1 MHLFSAMTWIPTS
14 WLANWGMVTSV
25 YSVVYRLPIGRQQ
38 YVQLGMNK
46 SLNQPSFTGVPQG
59 SILGP
64 LLLLVFYN
72 DLTDFET
79 SSRVLKYADDT
90 VIYCSRKDVESTE
103 LTSRMIW
110 I

>member
-1 MHLFSAMTWIPTS
+1 MHLFSAMTCD
-14 WLANWGMVTSV
+14 V
-25 YSVVYRLPIGRQQ
+25 YIVVYRLLIERQQ

-46 SLNQPSFTGVPQG
+46 SSNQPSFAGVPQG

-64 LLLLVFYN
+64 PLFLVICN
-72 DLTDFET
+72 DLAYFET
-79 SSRVLKYADDT
+79 NSRVLKYADDT
-90 VIYCSRKDVESTE
+90 VIYCSEKDVEITE